1 MDLEKFGDWAFA
13 LGCGVFVASPF
24 IILLGITI
32 GASSTMNQH
41 KKLNENLSKYKIN
54 IDNALTLKLQE
65 EGGRYSID
73 NLPKNFTGI
82 DVKSCSIITNED
94 NEQMV
99 SFLTEYD
106 DETLQGAFEKGYAV
120 VNLDL
125 NDENAKRLID
135 CLESVVEYENKYNEK
150 EYSLSDN
157 KYFKKLNESYID
169 YYDAIV
175 KAIQDAKLVEFQEI
189 AETSSF
195 DRAISM
201 SKTVNNN
208 FEVTNITPVF
218 TDENKTF
225 FYVDMAVKNSNI
237 KTGYESKKIRID
249 FEGELSP
256 TEAYESFMKG
266 EYSKI
271 VELEVKNQSLTK
283 AKQILDE
290 LSHDCGC

>member
-1 MDLEKFGDWAFA
+1 MEEKTYLIIMGAGACVAVTIPIVAMGLIMGIDLDSE
-13 LGCGVFVASPF
+13 LY
-24 IILLGITI
+24 
-32 GASSTMNQH
+32 NR
-41 KKLNENLSKYKIN
+41 LNENLSNYKIE
-54 IDNALTLKLQE
+54 IDNAMTFKLKE
-65 EGGRYSID
+65 EGGRYSIE

-82 DVKSCSIITNED
+82 DVKSCSIITNE
-94 NEQMV
+94 NKEQII
-99 SFLTEYD
+99 SFLTEYNS
-106 DETLQGAFEKGYAV
+106 ETVKGAFEKGYAV

-125 NDENAKRLID
+125 NDENSKKLIES
-135 CLESVVEYENKYNEK
+135 LELIAENEKSFNKYNSNNEYEK
-150 EYSLSDN
+150 LVN
-157 KYFKKLNESYID
+157 SYID
-169 YYDAIV
+169 YYDVIV
-175 KAIQDAKLVEFQEI
+175 QAIQDAKLVEFNEI

-195 DRAISM
+195 DRAVSM

-208 FEVTNITPVF
+208 FEVTNITSVF

-225 FYVDMAVKNSNI
+225 FYVDIAVKNSNI

-271 VELEVKNQSLTK
+271 VEIEVNNQSLTK